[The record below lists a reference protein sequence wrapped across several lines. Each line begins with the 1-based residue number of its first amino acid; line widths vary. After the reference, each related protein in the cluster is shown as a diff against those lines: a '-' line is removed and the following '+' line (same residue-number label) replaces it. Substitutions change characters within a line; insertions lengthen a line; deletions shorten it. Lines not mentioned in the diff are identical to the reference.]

1 MFHHD
6 MPTTA
11 ELFKIF
17 GTLAI
22 VIVIAALMTY
32 FMLIKTIRNLR
43 RGIHEES
50 GETGSKTESA
60 AGGAP
65 ANAPNSAQN
74 DTPNSAQNDTPN
86 STPGGT
92 PAAAPSAAEAARQP

>member
-74 DTPNSAQNDTPN
+74 DTPNS
-86 STPGGT
+86 TPGGA

>member
-43 RGIHEES
+43 RGIHKEN

-65 ANAPNSAQN
+65 GNAPNNA
-74 DTPNSAQNDTPN
+74 PNSAQNDTPN
-86 STPGGT
+86 STPGGA
-92 PAAAPSAAEAARQP
+92 PAAAQSAAEAARQP

>member
-86 STPGGT
+86 STPGGA
-92 PAAAPSAAEAARQP
+92 PAAAQSAAEAARQP

>member
-50 GETGSKTESA
+50 GDTGS
-60 AGGAP
+60 
-65 ANAPNSAQN
+65 
-74 DTPNSAQNDTPN
+74 
-86 STPGGT
+86 
-92 PAAAPSAAEAARQP
+92 

>member
-65 ANAPNSAQN
+65 ANAPNNA
-74 DTPNSAQNDTPN
+74 PNSAPN
-86 STPGGT
+86 STPDGA
-92 PAAAPSAAEAARQP
+92 PAAAQSAAEAARQP

>member
-65 ANAPNSAQN
+65 GNAPNSAQN
-74 DTPNSAQNDTPN
+74 DTPNSAQNDTPT
-86 STPGGT
+86 STPNSA

>member
-92 PAAAPSAAEAARQP
+92 PAAAQSAAEAARQP

>member
-32 FMLIKTIRNLR
+32 FMLIKSLIKINTVLYNRD
-43 RGIHEES
+43 ES
-50 GETGSKTESA
+50 RAMVRLIYFPSFILGE
-60 AGGAP
+60 
-65 ANAPNSAQN
+65 
-74 DTPNSAQNDTPN
+74 
-86 STPGGT
+86 
-92 PAAAPSAAEAARQP
+92 

>member
-22 VIVIAALMTY
+22 VIVIAIGM
-32 FMLIKTIRNLR
+32 
-43 RGIHEES
+43 G
-50 GETGSKTESA
+50 
-60 AGGAP
+60 
-65 ANAPNSAQN
+65 
-74 DTPNSAQNDTPN
+74 
-86 STPGGT
+86 
-92 PAAAPSAAEAARQP
+92 